1 MVQNQSGVTAWKELV
16 EQLPGILSVEFVL
29 ESEAVREVH
38 VLSDQSRTP
47 KQLVRDI
54 QSALLAQ
61 FQLELDHRIVSVAQ
75 IPGIPK
81 GEQHRLICDRLELS
95 SARNGCEVSV
105 SLRMGDKNESGTSA
119 SDLSVPG
126 RSRAIAQATVDAI
139 NCFLAAGCRFYLE
152 DARSLTMG
160 NRTAV
165 LVGLRLENSGRTEE
179 LLGACFQGDDPNF
192 SIATATLDAVNRR
205 LLLLPLSK

>member
-1 MVQNQSGVTAWKELV
+1 MVRNQPEIDAWKELV

-29 ESEAVREVH
+29 EENGVREVH
-38 VLSDQSRTP
+38 VLSDQSRGP

-54 QSALLAQ
+54 QSALFAQ

-95 SARNGCEVSV
+95 SARNGCEASI
-105 SLRMGDKNESGTSA
+105 SLRLGDRNESGTAA
-119 SDLSVPG
+119 SDLSASG

-139 NCFLAAGCRFYLE
+139 NGFLSVGCRFYLE
-152 DARSLTMG
+152 DTRSLAMG
-160 NRTAV
+160 SRTAV
-165 LVGLRLENSGRTEE
+165 LVGLRLENNGRTEE
-179 LLGACFQGDDPNF
+179 LLGACFQGDDANF
-192 SIATATLDAVNRR
+192 SVSTATLDAVNRR